1 MEIITKQI
9 ALSKLKTE
17 CMSIFSDMIKADVDI
32 EKRVIAVDAELH
44 ADLETLLLEN
54 GSHQQH
60 IWGINLYP
68 TKSKEN
74 FIEFTSLINI
84 RPSQNNL
91 SMEVEDREIKHT
103 IEDIIKELIDFDS

>member
-1 MEIITKQI
+1 MEIITKQV

-17 CMSIFSDMIKADVDI
+17 SMNFFSDMIKVDVDI

-44 ADLETLLLEN
+44 ADLETLLLGN
-54 GSHQQH
+54 GSRQQH

-68 TKSKEN
+68 TKSKES